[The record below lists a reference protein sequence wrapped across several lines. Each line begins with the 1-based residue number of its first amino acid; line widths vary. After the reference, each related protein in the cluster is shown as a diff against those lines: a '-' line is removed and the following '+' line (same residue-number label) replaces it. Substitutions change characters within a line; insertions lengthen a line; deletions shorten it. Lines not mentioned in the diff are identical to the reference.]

1 MSQQTS
7 EKSKQKEIITKIQ
20 TTLKAVQRTVE
31 IAKIKK
37 KKGHGRLD
45 KNKQYEIKVNKWL
58 KHQRERLCLKETK
71 IIHCTDNWYL

>member
-37 KKGHGRLD
+37 KKKD
-45 KNKQYEIKVNKWL
+45 MEDWIKINNMK
-58 KHQRERLCLKETK
+58 
-71 IIHCTDNWYL
+71 